1 MKYQLAPSFLHL
13 NKPQKEGTKN
23 GLDSKYNLPR
33 WLISSTEGGWGRGE
47 HKQASGLPDCHL
59 THEFKTL

>member
-1 MKYQLAPSFLHL
+1 MKYQPAPSPLHL
-13 NKPQKEGTKN
+13 NKPQKEGTKI
-23 GLDSKYNLPR
+23 GLNRRYSLPH
-33 WLISSTEGGWGRGE
+33 WLISSAEGGGVRE